1 MDLINSL
8 ALLLSAVVVIEGCGN
23 TLCGLGRELR
33 EADKAA
39 AEDGKAEEP
48 IMQAASGMSALVGF
62 G

>member
-8 ALLLSAVVVIEGCGN
+8 ALLLSAVVVTEGWKGQ
-23 TLCGLGRELR
+23 GRELR

-48 IMQAASGMSALVGF
+48 IMQAVFGF

>member
-8 ALLLSAVVVIEGCGN
+8 ALLLSAVVVTEGWKGQ
-23 TLCGLGRELR
+23 GRELR